1 MVPNILPEISF
12 QFSRSG
18 GKGGQHVNKV
28 ETAVTGIWNIPQ
40 SRLLTEEQRT
50 LLLEKLQHRLNA
62 EGDLLVKSQT
72 HRSQGANRDEVVEKI
87 LALVGKALTPRKPRI
102 ATKPTKGA
110 REQRL
115 ESKKRKSDV
124 KKLRGKIEW

>member
-50 LLLEKLQHRLNA
+50 LLLLKLQHRLNT

-72 HRSQGANRDEVVEKI
+72 HRSQRANRDEAVEKI
-87 LALVGKALTPRKPRI
+87 LALVGKALTLRKPRI

-124 KKLRGKIEW
+124 KKLRGKIDW